1 MTSKTLAPSPPA
13 NILTGHLNGLRKD
26 VLGLMLAGTRDH
38 GDIVRYRIGPLTI
51 HLVNHPDFISHVLV
65 KNRQN
70 YDKQS
75 RSSAALRLICG
86 ESLLTANSAS
96 WKKRRRIIQP
106 MFHQQAIEGFLE
118 TISEC
123 TNTMLDDWSEKAAR
137 GAPVEVASEMMK
149 LTFRIVGLCLF
160 GTELAR
166 EAATV
171 EDAMHTLV
179 SHTYIRY
186 QSILSPPA
194 FLPTPANR
202 RFKKAL
208 AEVDEIVAALITSHR
223 SNPPA
228 VPDLLTMLLEGKD
241 AETSEPIS
249 DQDIRNEAI
258 AFLLA
263 GHETTANSLAW
274 SLHLLST
281 HPEAA
286 REVATEFSETCGTRQ
301 PTMADL
307 PSLKKALHVFEE
319 SNRLYP
325 PIWAMERRAIEHDEI
340 GGYHIPKGSG
350 VIISPYALHRH
361 PAFWN
366 DPETFDPTRFETH
379 DHPAYL
385 PFGAG
390 QRFCIGKEFALAEA
404 RIILPSILQRFKIHP
419 LPDQLAEPEPAITL
433 RIRNGLKIHL
443 TPR

>member
-1 MTSKTLAPSPPA
+1 MSSKKLAPSPPA
-13 NILTGHLNGLRKD
+13 DFFTGHLSGLRKD
-26 VLGLMLAGTRDH
+26 VLGLMLSGTRDH

-51 HLVNHPDFISHVLV
+51 HLVNHPDHISHVLV
-65 KNRQN
+65 KNRRN

-86 ESLLTANSAS
+86 ESLLTANGHS

-106 MFHQQAIEGFLE
+106 MFHQEAIEGFLK
-118 TISEC
+118 TISAC
-123 TNTMLDDWSEKAAR
+123 TDTMLDDWSQKAAR
-137 GAPVEVASEMMK
+137 GQPVEVASEMMK

-166 EAATV
+166 EAETV

-179 SHTYIRY
+179 SHTYSQY

-208 AEVDEIVAALITSHR
+208 AEVDEIVANLITSHR
-223 SNPPA
+223 ANPPA
-228 VPDLLTMLLEGKD
+228 VPDLLTMLLGGKD
-241 AETSEPIS
+241 AETQQPLS
-249 DQDIRNEAI
+249 DHDVRNEAI

-281 HPEAA
+281 HPGTAEQ
-286 REVATEFSETCGTRQ
+286 VATEFTQTCGTRQ

-307 PSLKKALHVFEE
+307 PNLKKALQVFEE

-325 PIWAMERRAIEHDEI
+325 PIWAMERRAIAADEI
-340 GGYHIPKGSG
+340 GGYHIPAGSG
-350 VIISPYALHRH
+350 VIISPYTLHRH
-361 PAFWN
+361 PHFWEN
-366 DPETFDPTRFETH
+366 PETFDPTRFGTH

-404 RIILPSILQRFKIHP
+404 RIILPRILQRFKIHP
-419 LPDQLAEPEPAITL
+419 LPNQPATPEPAITL
-433 RIRNGLKIHL
+433 RIKNGLKLHL